1 MSILFSISTYS
12 ILLPSGMVFLGLRK
26 SDPSINLIRIL
37 VLTTLILDSIN
48 VYYVS
53 DYCVVQG
60 LKNNMFLFHIF
71 TFLEAIL
78 LILYFREFFQQT
90 WIRKVLLT
98 LSGAFSFLVFLNV
111 ILWESLDQYPSI
123 TRSLECIL
131 IMILSIIFFVYLF
144 QKSEVLN
151 LIMYPH
157 FWLVSGLLL
166 FFAGTF
172 FMNIV
177 GSLVINQNELDF
189 NVYHIHSFLNI
200 FLNIIYTIALWMSS
214 RRLISAQ

>member
-1 MSILFSISTYS
+1 MISLADISTYS
-12 ILLPSGMVFLGLRK
+12 ILLPSGMVFWGLRK
-26 SDPSINLIRIL
+26 FDQSIDLIRIL
-37 VLTTLILDSIN
+37 VLSTLILDSIN

-53 DYCVVQG
+53 DYCIVDGQ
-60 LKNNMFLFHIF
+60 KNNMFLFHIF
-71 TFLEAIL
+71 TFFEAIL
-78 LILYFREFFQQT
+78 LILYFRNFFHLN
-90 WIRKVLLT
+90 WIRKILLA
-98 LSGAFSFLVFLNV
+98 LSGAFSALVFLN
-111 ILWESLDQYPSI
+111 IFLWESLDQYPSI

-131 IMILSIIFFVYLF
+131 IIILSIIFFVYLF
-144 QKSEVLN
+144 QKSLVTN
-151 LIMYPH
+151 LILYPH

-177 GSLVINQNELDF
+177 GSLVINQNDLSF
-189 NVYHIHSFLNI
+189 NVYHIHSILNI